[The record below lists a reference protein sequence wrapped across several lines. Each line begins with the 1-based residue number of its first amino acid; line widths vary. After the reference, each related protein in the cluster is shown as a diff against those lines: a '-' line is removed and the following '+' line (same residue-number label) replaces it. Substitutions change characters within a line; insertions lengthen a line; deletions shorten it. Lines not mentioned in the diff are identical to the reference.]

1 MKLKV
6 YNQIQYESDSKA
18 QFFYNNVLKNQFSEE
33 TICYYEEPDYN
44 TDSGILPTFT
54 VLDKEKGLYNF
65 IVFDYNDEVLTEIQ
79 NNYWVI
85 QGKKSENKLLH
96 FADFVYKFES
106 EINMPT
112 NGLDNKVNIKKVA
125 CFINI
130 NKSSFKLPAS
140 FKDIEIIG
148 DDYRTYQIEDAISTS
163 LTDDEFTMINS
174 VIHKTDILK
183 KDKGYVVEQPIDNM
197 RDAIAYNN
205 QGINIFDDEQ
215 LDASLSITNSSEK
228 IRGLAGTGKT
238 VILAIKAARLH
249 KKYPDKKILYTFST
263 HSLYN
268 QVTRLVNKYYYKI
281 MGEYPND
288 NLKIMHAWGG
298 KRAGQG
304 VYYNA
309 CIDNGILPKTVSDAR
324 GKGKDA
330 FDYVCDDIL
339 KHKIKESYDFILLDE
354 AQDMPKSFFCLLEK
368 LTYKPSKIIYAYDEL
383 QNINN
388 TFLPE
393 AEELFGKNDDNTPK
407 IKIDKK
413 HNHVLK
419 KTYRNHKNV
428 LLTAFGFGFGF
439 YSNSG
444 LTQILNKQE
453 TWEALGFEIDGKLHS
468 GNQITV
474 TRNLENSPNSIDK
487 IYDKQEIITFNTFKT
502 MKDELNFVFDE
513 IKKLLEIEMVK
524 PEDIMVIDM
533 SVSSS
538 KRLKYLQSELY
549 LKCNTEST
557 IPGIVDGAR
566 DFLIEDSVTLTT
578 VRKAKGNEVPIVFV
592 IGLDRIY
599 DHKNEY
605 EKRQLRNMTFVSLTR
620 AKAWLYL
627 TGSGQNSEELEEEY
641 RKLHDDISSKSG
653 ISFRFPTD
661 SELLSI
667 QKINV
672 LTNDATVVQNIEK
685 SVKTLQ
691 DLAGEDTLEYLNLL
705 LDDETKNKLLRA
717 LKQNEGE

>member
-672 LTNDATVVQNIEK
+672 LTNDANVVQNIEK